1 MEAEHERF
9 DRILPRWYSEGIL
22 MSTSDPEFLGW
33 IQKQSPDVW
42 HKIICSS
49 TDADDSKVT
58 KWIVSHPDC
67 DLGTA
72 VNLFRLDAI
81 NFDCDLAKLSPAYHD
96 QWHAIKICEE
106 RMLSDDFKTK
116 ELAPELLYNGMGLPS
131 GNEQFTVPEVVRT
144 FTGTRGA
151 ISDFV
156 LSGGQLMLSL
166 DAFCRSIGEQPLD
179 I

>member
-1 MEAEHERF
+1 
-9 DRILPRWYSEGIL
+9 
-22 MSTSDPEFLGW
+22 MSTRDPEYPAW

-42 HKIICSS
+42 HKIICSN
-49 TDADDSKVT
+49 TDADNAKVT
-58 KWIVSHPDC
+58 MWIVSHTEC

-72 VNLFRLDAI
+72 VNLFRMDAI
-81 NFDCDLAKLSPAYHD
+81 NLDRDLADLSSAYHD

-106 RMLSDDFKTK
+106 RMLSDDFKTR
-116 ELAPELLYNGMGLPS
+116 ELAPELLDNGMGLPS
-131 GNEQFTVPEVVRT
+131 GQEQFTVPEVVRT
-144 FTGTRGA
+144 FTGSREA
-151 ISDFV
+151 ISDYI